1 MVPTPLIMLILLI
14 AFVPSTFSY
23 LFGWPKRRILNPYFA
38 VMWSIGTLMVV
49 AVALAVFDVHIVW
62 LSWVLLALA
71 LLMVERSMT
80 MLRRARAATR
90 EYDRKQ
96 TERRARG
103 G

>member
-1 MVPTPLIMLILLI
+1 MVPTPLIMLVLLI

-23 LFGWPKRRILNPYFA
+23 LSGWPKRRIINPYFA
-38 VMWSIGTLMVV
+38 LIGSIGVLMFV
-49 AVALAVFDVHIVW
+49 AVGLAVFDVHIVW

-80 MLRRARAATR
+80 MLRRGRALLRANER
-90 EYDRKQ
+90 EH